1 MRVGREAVML
11 PSIKPYMYLLV
22 KSHFQSLDQARWAM
36 VTRMGFRVEVSKIL
50 IKATVLEPDIM
61 EIWMSQMLR
70 TEETSSP
77 S

>member
-1 MRVGREAVML
+1 
-11 PSIKPYMYLLV
+11 
-22 KSHFQSLDQARWAM
+22 
-36 VTRMGFRVEVSKIL
+36 
-50 IKATVLEPDIM
+50 VLEPDIM